1 MRDDRQR
8 LRDILEAIDRIQDRT
23 GEGREAFE
31 DNELLQVWVIYHL
44 QVLGEAALHVSES
57 LRSTHPD
64 IPWQQIIGMRH
75 ILVHGYFQTDVDIVW
90 QVVAR
95 DLPILRSQV
104 ADLLGQ

>member
-8 LRDILEAIDRIQDRT
+8 LRDILEAIDRIQAHT
-23 GEGREAFE
+23 SEGHEAFE

-44 QVLGEAALHVSES
+44 QILGEAALHVSES

>member
-57 LRSTHPD
+57 LRSAHPD
-64 IPWQQIIGMRH
+64 IPWQQLSACATSWYMVISKRTS
-75 ILVHGYFQTDVDIVW
+75 ILCGRWWRATCRFC
-90 QVVAR
+90 
-95 DLPILRSQV
+95 DLK
-104 ADLLGQ
+104 